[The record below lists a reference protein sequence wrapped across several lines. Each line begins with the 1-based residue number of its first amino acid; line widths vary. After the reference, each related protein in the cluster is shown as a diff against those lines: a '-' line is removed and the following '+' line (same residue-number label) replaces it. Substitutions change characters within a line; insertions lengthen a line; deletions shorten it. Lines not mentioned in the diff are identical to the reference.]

1 MSLILLLF
9 FIYAALGIN
18 MFSGVKLNGEIT
30 KKNNFR
36 TLGNSFLLLMRC
48 TTGEDWNLVMSNIA
62 EVEDCTPDQDYASR
76 QEFGIN
82 GCGNSFAYFYFF
94 SFMILINMLI
104 LNLTV
109 AAVIEGLST
118 VRN

>member
-18 MFSGVKLNGEIT
+18 LFSGIKYNGEVT
-30 KKNNFR
+30 SKNNFR
-36 TLGNSFLLLMRC
+36 TLGNAFLLLMRC
-48 TTGEDWNLVMSNIA
+48 MTGEDWNLVMSDLA
-62 EVEDCTPDQDYASR
+62 EVEDCIPDQDYQSM
-76 QEFGIN
+76 QEHGIK

-109 AAVIEGLST
+109 AAVIEGLAT